1 MNTVFHAVFDVT
13 RRKLIAPLSLA
24 KGSCEH
30 IIGFSDACI
39 GSRKGS
45 TFPSDVGTEMHLTVK
60 QWFRGCLD
68 IKRHFAICLALSV
81 ECWHPV
87 AS

>member
-13 RRKLIAPLSLA
+13 WKKLIAPLSFV
-24 KGSCEH
+24 KGSCER
-30 IIGFSDACI
+30 IIGFSDACV
-39 GSRKGS
+39 GSRKRS
-45 TFPSDVGTEMHLTVK
+45 TLPSDVGTEMHLTVK
-60 QWFRGCLD
+60 QWFCGGLD

-81 ECWHPV
+81 ACWHPV